1 MKQKALMIA
10 GLIILVGIIAAGM
23 ILPKKNPAVV
33 ETRAAGVSAKAVG
46 ELYDRAATLR
56 QKGEMMEAKQVY
68 KQISSEYPD
77 YERIESVQT
86 ELEDLNMRIIFSNA
100 PAPQA
105 VMHEVQIG
113 DTLGKLAKKYG
124 TTVELIRTSNNLKDD
139 SIRVGQKLRVWMGKF
154 NVLVD
159 KSQNILLLKD
169 GDEVIKVYKVSTG
182 KDNNT
187 PVGTF
192 KITSR
197 LTDPVW
203 FNRGAVVPPD
213 SPQNVLGSRWLG
225 FDIPG
230 YGIHGTIEPETIGQQ
245 VTAGCVRMLNR
256 DVEQLYSLLP
266 LGTEVV
272 IVD

>member
-1 MKQKALMIA
+1 MKQKDLMIA
-10 GLIILVGIIAAGM
+10 GLIIVVGIAAAGM
-23 ILPKKNPAVV
+23 LLPKKKPAVV
-33 ETRAAGVSAKAVG
+33 ETETAGVPVKAVG
-46 ELYDRAATLR
+46 ELYEQASKLR
-56 QKGEMMEAKQVY
+56 QKGEMMEAKKVY
-68 KQISSEYPD
+68 KQIFLEYPD
-77 YERIESVQT
+77 YERIELVQT

-100 PAPQA
+100 PAPQS

-139 SIRVGQKLRVWMGKF
+139 AIRVGQKLRVWTGKF

-159 KSQNILLLKD
+159 KSQNVLLLKD

-182 KDNNT
+182 KDNST
-187 PVGTF
+187 PIGTF
-192 KITSR
+192 KVTSK

-213 SPQNVLGSRWLG
+213 SPQNVLGSRWIG

-230 YGIHGTIEPETIGQQ
+230 YGIHGTIEPETIGRQ

-266 LGTEVV
+266 LGVEVV

>member
-1 MKQKALMIA
+1 MTQKTWMIA
-10 GLIILVGIIAAGM
+10 GIMIVVGIAAAGM
-23 ILPKKNPAVV
+23 LLPKKNPAVV
-33 ETRAAGVSAKAVG
+33 ETETAGVPVKAVG
-46 ELYDRAATLR
+46 ELYEQASKLR
-56 QKGEMMEAKQVY
+56 QKGEMMEAKKVY
-68 KQISSEYPD
+68 KQIFLEYPD
-77 YERIESVQT
+77 YERIELVQT

-100 PAPQA
+100 PAPQS

-139 SIRVGQKLRVWMGKF
+139 AIRVGQKLRVWTGKF

-159 KSQNILLLKD
+159 KSQNVLLLKD

-182 KDNNT
+182 KDNST
-187 PVGTF
+187 PIGTF
-192 KITSR
+192 KVTSK

-213 SPQNVLGSRWLG
+213 SPQNVLGSRWIG

-230 YGIHGTIEPETIGQQ
+230 YGIHGTIEPETIGRQ

-266 LGTEVV
+266 LGMEVV